1 MEDASLADPN
11 SAADFSITTVRF
23 LGKPKIAPGDVDLHS
38 GEGAFAHLVTRPL
51 ADVEHD
57 VGRISQQIKRMV
69 EKAVQ
74 AEPFGMT
81 LETVEVGLAFSAKG
95 ELMFIAEA
103 GVEASIHLSY
113 TPVRP
118 KRTVS
123 GAPAEVAG

>member
-1 MEDASLADPN
+1 MADPN
-11 SAADFSITTVRF
+11 SPADLGIETVRF
-23 LGKPKIAPGDVDLHS
+23 LGKPKIAPGDVQLHS

-51 ADVEHD
+51 VEVEHD
-57 VGRISQQIKRMV
+57 VGRIAQQIKRMV
-69 EKAVQ
+69 ENAVQ

-118 KRTVS
+118 TKAVG
-123 GAPAEVAG
+123 GAPAEAAG